1 MTHHEP
7 KLPPPETVDRG
18 QLSDANVRFHHYYY
32 YYIIISPSPSSV
44 GGKEELRPYWQRYM
58 SKAITLVFVV
68 DSSSQQLFPVAEK
81 LLHELLAS
89 DPHLPL
95 MVLANKQ
102 VSVTGNT
109 SLHFLTKDLRFF
121 SSPSPSPPSFFFLKN
136 QPQFVLCCNAY
147 SPLLTFVQA
156 NRENRFVWLYNR
168 QTWW

>member
-1 MTHHEP
+1 
-7 KLPPPETVDRG
+7 
-18 QLSDANVRFHHYYY
+18 
-32 YYIIISPSPSSV
+32 
-44 GGKEELRPYWQRYM
+44 M

-68 DSSSQQLFPVAEK
+68 DSSSQQLFPVAKK

-109 SLHFLTKDLRFF
+109 SLHFQTKDLRFF
-121 SSPSPSPPSFFFLKN
+121 SSPSPSSFFFLKN

-147 SPLLTFVQA
+147 SPLFIFVQA
-156 NRENRFVWLYNR
+156 NRENRFVWLCNR
-168 QTWW
+168 

>member
-1 MTHHEP
+1 M
-7 KLPPPETVDRG
+7 
-18 QLSDANVRFHHYYY
+18 
-32 YYIIISPSPSSV
+32 SV

-68 DSSSQQLFPVAEK
+68 DSSSQQLFPVAKK

-109 SLHFLTKDLRFF
+109 SLHFQTKDLRFF
-121 SSPSPSPPSFFFLKN
+121 PSPSSFFFLKN
-136 QPQFVLCCNAY
+136 QPQFCVVLQCMLAAVNFC
-147 SPLLTFVQA
+147 SSEQGKQVCLVIQ
-156 NRENRFVWLYNR
+156 
-168 QTWW
+168 